1 MDNEIY
7 RVGRDE
13 YVGFMDELKPECRD
27 IEMSHL
33 KNSTIVKVLSKKT
46 GKHLCTRI
54 IPEEDEEQYYIFNMP
69 DNDERQHGRAIRKI
83 TLETQ
88 EEVQSFFD
96 ALSKVMKENKHD

>member
-7 RVGRDE
+7 RVERDE
-13 YVGFMDELKPECRD
+13 YVGFMD
-27 IEMSHL
+27 
-33 KNSTIVKVLSKKT
+33 
-46 GKHLCTRI
+46 

-69 DNDERQHGRAIRKI
+69 DNDERQRGRAIRKI